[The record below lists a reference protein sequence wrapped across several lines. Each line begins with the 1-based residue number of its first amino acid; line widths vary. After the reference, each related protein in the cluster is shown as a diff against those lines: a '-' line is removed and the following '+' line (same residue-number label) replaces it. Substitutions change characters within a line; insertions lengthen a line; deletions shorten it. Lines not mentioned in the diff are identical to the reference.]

1 MRLPAL
7 LALALAVLTVAGC
20 GGGDRIIETREVAP
34 FERLEVEDDVD
45 VQVVPGDGR
54 EVQVYAGEDVIDRVH
69 TDSSGGVLHIDI
81 RDRGI
86 VIGDDPLG
94 DARVRVSASVL
105 RSVSLGGSSDIDLRD
120 LDVQELEL
128 DIDGAGDLDA
138 SGTAD
143 RLIATF
149 DGAADANLSNLAV
162 RTADVVVQGA
172 ADADLNVSD
181 ELDVRIE
188 GAGDVTYRGDPEI
201 RSTVEGAGD
210 IRRER
215 P

>member
-1 MRLPAL
+1 MRLAPL
-7 LALALAVLTVAGC
+7 LLLPLLVVAC
-20 GGGDRIIETREVAP
+20 GGGDRITETREVAA
-34 FERLEVEDDVD
+34 FDRLEVEDDVD

-94 DARVRVSASVL
+94 DARVQVSASIL
-105 RSVSLGGSSDIDLRD
+105 RSVSLGGSSDVNLSD

-128 DIDGAGDLDA
+128 DIDGAADLDA

-143 RLIATF
+143 RLTATF
-149 DGAADANLSNLAV
+149 GGAADANLSDLAV
-162 RTADVVVQGA
+162 RTADVVVQDA

-181 ELDVRIE
+181 ALDVRIE

-201 RSTVEGAGD
+201 RSTVEDAGD
-210 IRRER
+210 IRREG